1 MSNNTFLNLLLI
13 FVSTTLVNS
22 SLYAED
28 YEDIDLDFEF
38 AFHKK
43 STIEDFPLKE
53 IDQDELSNAA
63 IAGALQTNT
72 YQADGQTGKPI
83 YEEQQENNE
92 KQKTSNINN
101 NEDGLKADDI
111 LKFSQNQPALPQFE
125 APIYHQPNG
134 RIYVDHTTTTV
145 AR

>member
-1 MSNNTFLNLLLI
+1 MSNNRCLYTTFLLI
-13 FVSTTLVNS
+13 STILAS
-22 SLYAED
+22 FSLYAED

-38 AFHKK
+38 SFHKK
-43 STIEDFPLKE
+43 STIEDFPLKA

-72 YQADGQTGKPI
+72 YQANGKTGKPI

-92 KQKTSNINN
+92 KKKTSNIITS
-101 NEDGLKADDI
+101 EDGLKADDI

-125 APIYHQPNG
+125 APVYHQPNG
-134 RIYVDHTTTTV
+134 RTYFDHSTTTV